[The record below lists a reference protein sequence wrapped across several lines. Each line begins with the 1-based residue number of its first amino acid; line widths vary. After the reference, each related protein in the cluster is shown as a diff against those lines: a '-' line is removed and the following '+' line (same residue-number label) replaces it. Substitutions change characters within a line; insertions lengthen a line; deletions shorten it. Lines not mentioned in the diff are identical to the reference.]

1 VAVLVWGALGRRWY
15 RSRWLPVARGVA
27 VAWAVGVG
35 LTRVYLGVHWP
46 TDVVGGWLLA
56 LALAAAAATI
66 AGRARGR

>member
-1 VAVLVWGALGRRWY
+1 
-15 RSRWLPVARGVA
+15 